1 MVEQTKRRL
10 SFLDNTSVARR
21 IVLLVLLPL
30 SIMVVIGGFA
40 IFTLDKDRAA
50 ITEMNYRV
58 VALDEGN
65 IIIRKI
71 QSEYLLILYQV
82 QIGNLTWSEGLARI
96 NTLEN
101 SLNNDLLP
109 QYKLAREEYH
119 KISDI
124 DDRSEFVK
132 LTAENIS
139 SILNIGKA
147 LLEQEDRFQ
156 LELYLQNDLNSDIKP
171 LRDSLVTEL
180 ENDMQKAEED
190 FAIASEKAQ
199 LYLIMDII
207 LIIVGTLLMALLG
220 YAIYRSIAKSIHHL
234 TDTVKK
240 ISDGDLN
247 ARVALNGR
255 NELALLGNNFD
266 QMVEERITTQAQID
280 QDYQHL
286 NESVFALLEA
296 VADLSERNLTVRAK
310 VTEDATGP
318 LADAIN
324 QLAEDTSDVL
334 KQVRDVATS
343 VESASQEVN
352 SYAVSVNELAQ
363 LEQSEAQE
371 TLNQLKRSLQRLDN
385 IAQSAQQAN
394 HVADEASS
402 TTQQAKDMV
411 SLTQEN
417 MSHIQNTVQETGKR
431 LKRLGER
438 SQEISQ
444 IIDVINNLSERTT
457 VLALN
462 ASMQATAAGEAGRG
476 FSMVAEEIQHLS
488 ESSRESTQQ
497 ISTLV
502 RNIQQEANTT
512 IATMEQTVEQVS
524 KGAHLADDADT
535 QMQATLDA
543 SNKLVNAVN
552 QIAQS
557 SAEQVAISQELQ
569 SRAERILAA
578 TQTTGKELYSLT
590 GQTSNMV
597 KYGQHLV
604 KSVNVFKL
612 EA

>member
-1 MVEQTKRRL
+1 MVEQTKKRL
-10 SFLDNTSVARR
+10 GFLDNTSVARR

-40 IFTLDKDRAA
+40 IFTLDKDRSA
-50 ITEMNYRV
+50 IAEMNYRV
-58 VALDEGN
+58 IALDEGN

-71 QSEYLLILYQV
+71 QSEYLLVLYQV
-82 QIGNLTWSEGLARI
+82 QIGNLTWSEGSSQISA
-96 NTLEN
+96 LED

-109 QYKLAREEYH
+109 HYKSAREEFH
-119 KISDI
+119 SIKGIEDKSA
-124 DDRSEFVK
+124 FVK
-132 LTAENIS
+132 ITAENIS
-139 SILNIGKA
+139 SILNIGKS

-156 LELYLQNDLNSDIKP
+156 LELYLQNDLSSDIKS

-180 ENDMQKAEED
+180 ESDMQKAEED

-220 YAIYRSIAKSIHHL
+220 YVIYRSIAKSIHHL

-247 ARVALNGR
+247 ARVSLSGH

-266 QMVEERITTQAQID
+266 QMVEERMTTQAQID
-280 QDYQHL
+280 QEYQHL
-286 NESVFALLEA
+286 NEAVFALLEA

-363 LEQSEAQE
+363 LEQNEAQE

-524 KGAHLADDADT
+524 KGAHLADDADA

-569 SRAERILAA
+569 SRTERILAA
-578 TQTTGKELYSLT
+578 TQTTGKELLSLT

-597 KYGQHLV
+597 EYGQRLV

>member
-1 MVEQTKRRL
+1 
-10 SFLDNTSVARR
+10 D
-21 IVLLVLLPL
+21 
-30 SIMVVIGGFA
+30 
-40 IFTLDKDRAA
+40 
-50 ITEMNYRV
+50 MNYRV
-58 VALDEGN
+58 TALDEGSA
-65 IIIRKI
+65 IIHQLESDYLTTLYKV
-71 QSEYLLILYQV
+71 QS
-82 QIGNLTWSEGLARI
+82 GSLTWAEGLKRI
-96 NTLEN
+96 NTVEQTINNEHLPLYKQAREAYHRLEN
-101 SLNNDLLP
+101 IEDTSQFAQLRGE
-109 QYKLAREEYH
+109 Q
-119 KISDI
+119 I
-124 DDRSEFVK
+124 
-132 LTAENIS
+132 T
-139 SILNIGKA
+139 SIFSKGRIY
-147 LLEQEDRFQ
+147 LEKEDRFQ
-156 LELYLQNDLNSDIKP
+156 LELYLQNDLESDVK
-171 LRDSLVTEL
+171 SLIDNLNAEISDDMLYSKAKLALATERAR
-180 ENDMQKAEED
+180 Q
-190 FAIASEKAQ
+190 
-199 LYLIMDII
+199 YLVMDII
-207 LIIVGTLLMALLG
+207 LIIVGTLFIALLG
-220 YAIYRSIAKSIHHL
+220 LLIYRSIRQPINHL
-234 TDTVKK
+234 THTVNK
-240 ISDGDLN
+240 ISAGDLD
-247 ARVALNGR
+247 ARVSLTGQ
-255 NELALLGNNFD
+255 NELAVLGNNFD
-266 QMVEERITTQAQID
+266 KMVEERITTQAQID
-280 QDYQHL
+280 RDYQHL
-286 NESVFALLEA
+286 NDSVFILLEA

-324 QLAEDTSDVL
+324 QLAEDTGDVL

-343 VESASQEVN
+343 VESASQKVN
-352 SYAVSVNELAQ
+352 NHALSVNELAQ
-363 LEQSEAQE
+363 LEQHEAQE
-371 TLNQLKRSLQRLDN
+371 TLSQLQRSLQRLDT
-385 IAQSAQQAN
+385 IAQSAQHTN
-394 HVADEASS
+394 RVADEASN

-524 KGAHLADDADT
+524 KGAHLADDADQ

-543 SNKLVNAVN
+543 TNKLVAAVN

-557 SAEQVAISQELQ
+557 SAEQVLISQELQ
-569 SRAERILAA
+569 SRAERILSA
-578 TQTTGKELYSLT
+578 TQTTGKELLSLT
-590 GQTSNMV
+590 GQTANMAA
-597 KYGQHLV
+597 YGQRLV

>member
-1 MVEQTKRRL
+1 MVEQTKKRL
-10 SFLDNTSVARR
+10 GFLDNTSVARR

-40 IFTLDKDRAA
+40 IFTLDKDRSA
-50 ITEMNYRV
+50 IEEINYRV
-58 VALDEGN
+58 IALSEGN
-65 IIIRKI
+65 IIFRKI
-71 QSEYLLILYQV
+71 QSEYLLVLYQV
-82 QIGNLTWSEGLARI
+82 QIGNLTWSEGSSHISA
-96 NTLEN
+96 LED

-109 QYKLAREEYH
+109 HYKSAREEFH
-119 KISDI
+119 RIKGIEDKSV
-124 DDRSEFVK
+124 FVK

-139 SILNIGKA
+139 SILNIGKS

-156 LELYLQNDLNSDIKP
+156 LELYLQNDLASDIKS
-171 LRDSLVTEL
+171 LQDSLVTEL
-180 ENDMQKAEED
+180 ESDMQKAEED

-220 YAIYRSIAKSIHHL
+220 YVIYRSIAKSIYHL

-247 ARVALNGR
+247 ARVSLSGH

-266 QMVEERITTQAQID
+266 QMVEERMTTQAQID

-286 NESVFALLEA
+286 NEAVFALLEA

-363 LEQSEAQE
+363 LEQNEAQE

-462 ASMQATAAGEAGRG
+462 ASMQATAAGDAGRG

-524 KGAHLADDADT
+524 KGADLADDANA

-569 SRAERILAA
+569 SRTERILAA
-578 TQTTGKELYSLT
+578 TQTTGKELLSLT

-597 KYGQHLV
+597 EYGQRLV